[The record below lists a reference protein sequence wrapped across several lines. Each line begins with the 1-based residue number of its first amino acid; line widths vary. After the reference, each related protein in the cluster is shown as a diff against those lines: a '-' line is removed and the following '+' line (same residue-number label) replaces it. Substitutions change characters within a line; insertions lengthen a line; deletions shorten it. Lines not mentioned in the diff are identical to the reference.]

1 MALTLS
7 ESSRSYATHE
17 EASFCR
23 AAERLLNHGAR
34 LSFERD
40 EEAMRAD
47 RVSLPVLPTRP
58 FSEGAANGEP
68 GWQPFLMTV
77 GAVRDELFDVASRS
91 ASRPSE

>member
-1 MALTLS
+1 MSA
-7 ESSRSYATHE
+7 RSCATQD
-17 EASFCR
+17 EASFR
-23 AAERLLNHGAR
+23 HAVEHLLKHSAR
-34 LSFERD
+34 LSFEPD
-40 EEAMRAD
+40 EETMNAD
-47 RVSLPVLPTRP
+47 HVALAGLPTRP

>member
-1 MALTLS
+1 M
-7 ESSRSYATHE
+7 SSRSYATQE
-17 EASFCR
+17 EASFRR

-40 EEAMRAD
+40 EETMKAD
-47 RVSLPVLPTRP
+47 LVALAGLPTRP

-91 ASRPSE
+91 ASRSSE